1 MLLARDKI
9 FRLGAGAGG
18 LLPQR
23 KKLLR
28 CDGSA
33 SRANSTNFRLL
44 GMFENSS
51 HSLANAWKGGCTE
64 STLTAIKLADTLSP
78 YIQNRSYIIPQS
90 RNGPFTTAIYVNS
103 PGVAAC
109 FLRASRTLTD
119 GMKAGRAPVF
129 SCLVSEPNS
138 DGMNCFTW
146 RLRQG
151 GFASLKQSRQ
161 V

>member
-64 STLTAIKLADTLSP
+64 KQILHYTPIKEWTIHNSNICQFARRRSVFLKSIEDLDRWYEGRQSTSLFVFGVGTELGWNELFHMAASTGWICLSKAVEA
-78 YIQNRSYIIPQS
+78 SVD
-90 RNGPFTTAIYVNS
+90 TTA
-103 PGVAAC
+103 A
-109 FLRASRTLTD
+109 
-119 GMKAGRAPVF
+119 
-129 SCLVSEPNS
+129 
-138 DGMNCFTW
+138 
-146 RLRQG
+146 
-151 GFASLKQSRQ
+151 
-161 V
+161 